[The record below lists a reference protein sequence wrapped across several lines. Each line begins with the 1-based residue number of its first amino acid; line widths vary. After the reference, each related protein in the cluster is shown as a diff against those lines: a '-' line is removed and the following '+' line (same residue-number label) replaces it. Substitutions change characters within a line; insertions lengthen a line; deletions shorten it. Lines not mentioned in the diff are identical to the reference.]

1 VGSICN
7 QNQQRAYNPIKCMPA
22 APGEITKLLN
32 RLNAGD
38 TTARE
43 QLLALVYDELRRRA
57 RAWMRGEG
65 VDNTLQPTALV
76 HEVWLRMIQQREWN
90 LKNRA
95 DFFAMAAEMMRR
107 ILIDHARST
116 NAKKRGGDKVFVPLE
131 NAMAV
136 AVEFPAQLLDLHHAL
151 EQLGQVDP
159 HRARVVEL
167 RFFGGLSD
175 DEIAEVTGVSS
186 TTVYRQ
192 WRTARAWLSRE
203 LGGGSSQSAGRPE

>member
-1 VGSICN
+1 
-7 QNQQRAYNPIKCMPA
+7 MPA

-43 QLLALVYDELRRRA
+43 PLLALVYDELRRRA
-57 RAWMRGEG
+57 SAWMRRER

-76 HEVWLRMIQQREWN
+76 HEVWLRVIQQREWN

-107 ILIDHARST
+107 ILIDHARAA
-116 NAKKRGGDKVFVPLE
+116 NAEKRGGDKVFVPLE

-136 AVEFPAQLLDLHHAL
+136 AIEFPAQLLDVHRAL
-151 EQLGQVDP
+151 EQLAQIDQ
-159 HRARVVEL
+159 HRARIVEL
-167 RFFGGLSD
+167 RFFGGLSL
-175 DEIAEVTGVSS
+175 DEIADITGVSP
-186 TTVYRQ
+186 TTVDRQ
-192 WRTARAWLSRE
+192 WRAARAWLSRE
-203 LGGGSSQSAGRPE
+203 LAGSDSQSAGRRE

>member
-1 VGSICN
+1 
-7 QNQQRAYNPIKCMPA
+7 MPA
-22 APGEITKLLN
+22 APGEITKILN

-43 QLLALVYDELRRRA
+43 PLLALVYDELRRRA
-57 RAWMRGEG
+57 SAWMRRER

-107 ILIDHARST
+107 ILIDHARAA
-116 NAKKRGGDKVFVPLE
+116 NAEKRGGDKIFVPLE

-136 AVEFPAQLLDLHHAL
+136 AIEFPARLLDVHRAL
-151 EQLGQVDP
+151 EQLAQIDQ
-159 HRARVVEL
+159 HRARIVEL
-167 RFFGGLSD
+167 RFFGGLSL
-175 DEIAEVTGVSS
+175 DEIADITGVSP
-186 TTVYRQ
+186 TTVDRQ
-192 WRTARAWLSRE
+192 WRAARAWLSRE
-203 LGGGSSQSAGRPE
+203 LGGSNSQSASRRE

>member
-1 VGSICN
+1 
-7 QNQQRAYNPIKCMPA
+7 MPP
-22 APGEITKLLN
+22 APGEITKFLN

-57 RAWMRGEG
+57 AVWMRRERL
-65 VDNTLQPTALV
+65 DNTLQPTALV

-107 ILIDHARST
+107 ILIDHARAA
-116 NAKKRGGDKVFVPLE
+116 NAEKRGGDKVFVPLE
-131 NAMAV
+131 DAMAV
-136 AVEFPAQLLDLHHAL
+136 AIEFPAQLLDLHRAL
-151 EQLGQVDP
+151 EQLAEVDQR
-159 HRARVVEL
+159 RARIVEL

-175 DEIAEVTGVSS
+175 DEIAEITGASS
-186 TTVYRQ
+186 RTVNRQ
-192 WRTARAWLSRE
+192 WRAARAWLSRE
-203 LGGGSSQSAGRPE
+203 LAGSSSPQTLA

>member
-1 VGSICN
+1 MS
-7 QNQQRAYNPIKCMPA
+7 A
-22 APGEITKLLN
+22 APGEITELLN

-43 QLLALVYDELRRRA
+43 PLLALVYDVLRRRA
-57 RAWMRGEG
+57 RARMRRER

-76 HEVWLRMIQQREWN
+76 HEVWLRMNQQREWN

-107 ILIDHARST
+107 ILVDHARAV
-116 NAKKRGGDKVFVPLE
+116 NAEKRGGDKIFVPLE
-131 NAMAV
+131 DAMAV
-136 AVEFPAQLLDLHHAL
+136 AIEFPAQLLDVHRAL
-151 EQLGQVDP
+151 ERLAQVDR
-159 HRARVVEL
+159 HRARIVEL

-175 DEIAEVTGVSS
+175 DEVAEITGVST

-192 WRTARAWLSRE
+192 WRAARAWLSRE
-203 LGGGSSQSAGRPE
+203 LIANSAGAAGRRE